1 MLNQIINSADEQSK
15 GQAKGGQDSGHF
27 EDLDEF
33 EEDDEEPIIVRM
45 LESMFSRKLEIS
57 QQLEMGMA
65 IDVDELAHELKL

>member
-1 MLNQIINSADEQSK
+1 
-15 GQAKGGQDSGHF
+15 
-27 EDLDEF
+27 
-33 EEDDEEPIIVRM
+33 M